1 VNTRLKKLD
10 SGEYDATILAAA
22 GLQRMDLADRID
34 QLLPSD
40 VSLHAVGQGALG
52 IECRE
57 GDEDILRV
65 LKVLEHEPS
74 KWRCL
79 AERAF
84 LRDLEGGCQVPIG
97 VNTSLEGD
105 TLTLAGLVAS
115 VDGKQLI
122 KDTVS
127 GPHTSAEDLGT
138 ELAQKLRAQGAQEIL
153 NEILAQVNRG

>member
-1 VNTRLKKLD
+1 
-10 SGEYDATILAAA
+10 
-22 GLQRMDLADRID
+22 
-34 QLLPSD
+34 
-40 VSLHAVGQGALG
+40 
-52 IECRE
+52 
-57 GDEDILRV
+57 
-65 LKVLEHEPS
+65 
-74 KWRCL
+74 
-79 AERAF
+79 
-84 LRDLEGGCQVPIG
+84 